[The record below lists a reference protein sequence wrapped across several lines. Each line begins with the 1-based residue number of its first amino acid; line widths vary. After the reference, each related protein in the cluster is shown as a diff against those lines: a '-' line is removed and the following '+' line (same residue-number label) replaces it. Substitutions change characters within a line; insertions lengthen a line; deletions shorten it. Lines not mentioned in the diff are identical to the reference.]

1 MEIVFNIQSTCR
13 QYTTTLNVRN
23 VRGGKSAVSERWME
37 KVQSSGSVLTNSI
50 LCCCSCFHG
59 ALSPSLLLSHS
70 LSLPLHCLSLSLTR
84 THAHAH
90 TSVWKR
96 IQLCESICN
105 QPQLRERGPL
115 ILSRQTFH
123 LSSISP
129 ESRPSHH
136 FSFFNLITIISSFI
150 LKPSHNN
157 KPTFSTLNYCD
168 ADTRAPHEQG
178 AQQPELCF
186 FFPPAALFGV
196 DVAISSAHY
205 T

>member
-1 MEIVFNIQSTCR
+1 MEIVFYIQSTCR

-59 ALSPSLLLSHS
+59 ALSPSLLLSPS
-70 LSLPLHCLSLSLTR
+70 LSLPLHCLSLSLTRTR

-115 ILSRQTFH
+115 ILSDRLFTSPLSLQNHAH
-123 LSSISP
+123 L
-129 ESRPSHH
+129 
-136 FSFFNLITIISSFI
+136 IIF
-150 LKPSHNN
+150 L
-157 KPTFSTLNYCD
+157 FSTSL
-168 ADTRAPHEQG
+168 Q
-178 AQQPELCF
+178 
-186 FFPPAALFGV
+186 
-196 DVAISSAHY
+196 
-205 T
+205 